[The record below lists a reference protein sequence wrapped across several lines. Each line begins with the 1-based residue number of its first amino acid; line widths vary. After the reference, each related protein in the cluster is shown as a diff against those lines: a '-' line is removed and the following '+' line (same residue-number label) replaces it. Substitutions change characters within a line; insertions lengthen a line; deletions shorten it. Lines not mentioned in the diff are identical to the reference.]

1 MSPKR
6 PSARDNERPEIALA
20 GARLGLT
27 EEVTRRRISRMLG
40 RYAELKAQ
48 LPVGTILFYQVGS
61 FFETFEEDAKTIS
74 RELSIGL
81 TSREASGEGR
91 VPLAGVPGHA
101 LQEHLTTLLRK
112 GHSVAVAEQRP
123 HPTKPKQFT
132 REISRILTP
141 GTVIEEGVL
150 PAGESNYLAAVV
162 FQDGRAGVAVVE
174 ASTGEFTGT
183 EVPEEEVAAEL
194 ERWSPREMVVPERTA
209 AEDLPKIRATF
220 SPAPRWTFE
229 PSAGEQALK
238 RHFGVSSLK
247 GFGLDGRAALVG
259 AAGALL
265 QYLSS
270 MRGGSPPE
278 QVVTFRPYSP
288 GTGMV
293 LDSATRRNLGLD
305 ELISTIERT
314 LTPMGQRA
322 LRRWI
327 ERPLLEADRIN
338 QRLEAVDA
346 LVADYMLREEAREHL
361 SRIPDIERI
370 ATRIVRLSA
379 SPNDLLSLRGAL
391 EAISPLKEALASAA
405 PEGSLLARVLAAMEE
420 PPGVR
425 ELIAAAISEESSE
438 IIRAG
443 YSTEL
448 DEAREFRD
456 GAHEWLTRFEADER
470 LKTGLKTLKVGYRDG
485 EGYFIEVAGKEGHAV
500 PAHYE
505 HRKALKNAARYVT
518 VELKEH
524 ESRMLTA
531 RDEVERLE
539 RQILG
544 EIRAA
549 IKEAAPQLQRVAR
562 AVAVVDVVSS
572 FAAAAGELRYCR
584 PGVTE
589 ERGLRIV
596 GGRHPV
602 VEHNLETPF
611 VPNDSRIEGSSR
623 LQIITGPNM
632 AGKSV
637 YLRQIALIT
646 LLAQTGSY
654 VPAEEAALGVVDRI
668 FTRVGAEDRLASG
681 ESTFMVEM
689 TEAASILN
697 SATERSLVI
706 LDEVG
711 RGTSTY
717 DGMSLAWAIAE
728 YLHDDVQALTL
739 FATHYHE
746 LTQLADVLPGCEN
759 YKAVVDEVGGEIVF
773 LHRIESGAESSSY
786 GVHVA
791 RLAGLPRRVTDR
803 ATDILTR
810 LEAEGVQNFAG

>member
-1 MSPKR
+1 
-6 PSARDNERPEIALA
+6 
-20 GARLGLT
+20 
-27 EEVTRRRISRMLG
+27 MLG

-48 LPVGTILFYQVGS
+48 LPPRTILFYQVGS

-74 RELSIGL
+74 KELSIRL
-81 TSREASGEGR
+81 TSREAAGEGR

-101 LQEHLTTLLRK
+101 LQEHVATLLRK

-123 HPTKPKQFT
+123 HPTRPKQFT

-141 GTVIEEGVL
+141 GTVIEDNVL
-150 PAGESNYLAAVV
+150 VAGESYYLAAVV
-162 FQDGRAGVAVVE
+162 RRDGRAGVAVVE

-183 EVPEEEVAAEL
+183 EIPEEELPAEL
-194 ERWSPREMVVPERTA
+194 ERWSPKELVVPERTA
-209 AEDLPKIRATF
+209 AEDLPKVRATF

-229 PSAGEQALK
+229 PSAGEQALR

-247 GFGLDGRAALVG
+247 GFGLDGRDALIG

-265 QYLSS
+265 QYLSGL
-270 MRGGSPPE
+270 RGGSPPE
-278 QVVTFRPYSP
+278 QIVTFRPYSP
-288 GTGMV
+288 GSGMV
-293 LDSATRRNLGLD
+293 LDTATRRNLGLD
-305 ELISTIERT
+305 ELIETIDRT
-314 LTPMGQRA
+314 RTPMGKRT

-327 ERPLLEADRIN
+327 ERPLLEANRIN
-338 QRLEAVDA
+338 QRLEAVGA
-346 LVADYMLREEAREHL
+346 LVGDYMLREEAREHL

-379 SPNDLLSLRGAL
+379 SPNDLLSLKSAL
-391 EAISPLKEALASAA
+391 EAIEPLKEALAPAA
-405 PEGSLLARVLAAMEE
+405 PEESLLHRVLSAMKE

-425 ELIAAAISEESSE
+425 ELIAAAISEEEGE
-438 IIRAG
+438 IIRVG

-456 GAHEWLTRFEADER
+456 GAHEWLTRFEANER
-470 LKTGLKTLKVGYRDG
+470 LKSGLKTLKVGYRDG
-485 EGYFIEVAGKEGHAV
+485 EGYFIEVAGRESRSV
-500 PAHYE
+500 PPHYE
-505 HRKALKNAARYVT
+505 HRKALKHNARYVT

-544 EIRAA
+544 QIRAA
-549 IKEAAPQLQRVAR
+549 VKEAAPQLQRVAR

-572 FAAAAGELRYCR
+572 FAAAANELRYCR
-584 PGVTE
+584 PEVTE
-589 ERGLRIV
+589 ERGLRV
-596 GGRHPV
+596 TAGRHPV
-602 VEHNLETPF
+602 VEHSLETPF
-611 VPNDSRIEGSSR
+611 VPNGSRVDGSSR

-637 YLRQIALIT
+637 YLRQVALIA

-697 SATERSLVI
+697 SATDRSLVI

-746 LTQLADVLPGCEN
+746 LTRLSEVLPGCEN
-759 YKAVVDEVGGEIVF
+759 HKASVEEVGGEIVF
-773 LHRIESGAESSSY
+773 LHRIEPGAESSSY

-791 RLAGLPRRVTDR
+791 RLAGLPRRVTER
-803 ATDILTR
+803 AGEILAR
-810 LEAEGVQNFAG
+810 LEAEGVKDFAG

>member
-1 MSPKR
+1 
-6 PSARDNERPEIALA
+6 
-20 GARLGLT
+20 
-27 EEVTRRRISRMLG
+27 MLG

-48 LPVGTILFYQVGS
+48 LPPGAILFYQVGT

-74 RELSIGL
+74 KELSIRL
-81 TSREASGEGR
+81 TSREAAGYAGGR

-101 LQEHLTTLLRK
+101 LQEHLATLLRK
-112 GHSVAVAEQRP
+112 GHSVAVAEQRQ

-132 REISRILTP
+132 REVSRILTP
-141 GTVIEEGVL
+141 GTVIEDNVL
-150 PAGESNYLAAVV
+150 HAGESNYLAAVV
-162 FQDGRAGVAVVE
+162 RRDGRAGVAVVE

-209 AEDLPKIRATF
+209 AEDLPKARATV

-238 RHFGVSSLK
+238 RHFEVSSLK
-247 GFGLDGRAALVG
+247 GFGLDGRPALVG

-265 QYLSS
+265 QYLASL
-270 MRGGSPPE
+270 RGGSPPE
-278 QVVTFRPYSP
+278 QVVTFRPYAP
-288 GTGMV
+288 GSGMV
-293 LDSATRRNLGLD
+293 LDAATRRNLGLD
-305 ELISTIERT
+305 DLVETIDRT
-314 LTPMGQRA
+314 RTPMGQRT
-322 LRRWI
+322 LRRWL
-327 ERPLLEADRIN
+327 ERPLLEVDRIN
-338 QRLEAVDA
+338 QRLEAVDS
-346 LVADYMLREEAREHL
+346 LVGYYMLREEAREHL
-361 SRIPDIERI
+361 SSIPDVERI

-379 SPNDLLSLRGAL
+379 SPNDLLSLRSAL
-391 EAISPLKEALASAA
+391 EAIGPLKEALAPVA
-405 PEGSLLARVLAAMEE
+405 PEGSMLSRTLAAMEE

-425 ELIAAAISEESSE
+425 ELIAAAISEESGE

-443 YSTEL
+443 YSSEL

-470 LKTGLKTLKVGYRDG
+470 LKSGLKTLKVGYRDG
-485 EGYFIEVAGKEGHAV
+485 EGYFIEIAGKEGHAV
-500 PAHYE
+500 PPHYE

-524 ESRMLTA
+524 ESRMLNA

-544 EIRAA
+544 EIRSAV
-549 IKEAAPQLQRVAR
+549 KEAAPQLQRVAR

-584 PGVTE
+584 PEITE
-589 ERGLRIV
+589 ERGLRV
-596 GGRHPV
+596 TAGRHPV
-602 VEHNLETPF
+602 VEQNLETPF
-611 VPNDSRIEGSSR
+611 VPNDTRIDGDSR

-637 YLRQIALIT
+637 YLRQVAIIA

-654 VPAEEAALGVVDRI
+654 VPAEEASLGVVDRI

-697 SATERSLVI
+697 AATERSLVI

-728 YLHDDVQALTL
+728 YLHDDVQSLTL

-746 LTQLADVLPGCEN
+746 LTRLAELLPGCEN
-759 YKAVVDEVGGEIVF
+759 HKAAVEEVGGEIVF
-773 LHRIESGAESSSY
+773 LHRIEGGAESSSY

-791 RLAGLPRRVTDR
+791 RLAGLPRQVTDR
-803 ATDILTR
+803 AGEILGR
-810 LEAEGVQNFAG
+810 LETEGVKDFAG

>member
-1 MSPKR
+1 
-6 PSARDNERPEIALA
+6 
-20 GARLGLT
+20 
-27 EEVTRRRISRMLG
+27 MLG

-48 LPVGTILFYQVGS
+48 LPPGTILFYQVGT

-74 RELSIGL
+74 QALSIRL
-81 TSREASGEGR
+81 TSREAAGEGR

-101 LQEHLTTLLRK
+101 LQEHLATLLRK
-112 GHSVAVAEQRP
+112 GYSVAVAEQRP

-141 GTVIEEGVL
+141 GTVIEDNVL
-150 PAGESNYLAAVV
+150 SAGQANYLAAINVR
-162 FQDGRAGVAVVE
+162 DGRAGVAVVE

-183 EVPEEEVAAEL
+183 EVPEEDLSAEL
-194 ERWSPREMVVPERTA
+194 ERWSPKEIVVPERTP
-209 AEDLPKIRATF
+209 AEDLPKVRATV
-220 SPAPRWTFE
+220 SSAPRWSFE

-238 RHFGVSSLK
+238 RHFGVSGLK
-247 GFGLDGRAALVG
+247 GFGLDGGSALVG

-265 QYLSS
+265 GYLAS
-270 MRGGSPPE
+270 MRGGTPPD
-278 QVVTFRPYSP
+278 QVVNFRPYDP
-288 GTGMV
+288 GSGMV

-305 ELISTIERT
+305 ELIET
-314 LTPMGQRA
+314 LDRCRTPMGKRA

-327 ERPLLEADRIN
+327 ERPLLEPERIN
-338 QRLEAVDA
+338 QRLDAVDSLA
-346 LVADYMLREEAREHL
+346 SDYMLREDAREHL
-361 SRIPDIERI
+361 SRIPDVERI

-379 SPNDLLSLRGAL
+379 TPNDLLSLKSAL
-391 EAISPLKEALASAA
+391 EALGPLEGALAQAA
-405 PEGSLLARVLAAMEE
+405 QRSSLVGRALSAMEE

-425 ELIAAAISEESSE
+425 ELISAAISEEEGE
-438 IIRAG
+438 IIRPG
-443 YSTEL
+443 YSAEL
-448 DEAREFRD
+448 DDARTFRD
-456 GAHEWLTRFEADER
+456 GAHEWLTRFEAGER
-470 LKTGLKTLKVGYRDG
+470 LKTGLKSLKVGYRDG
-485 EGYFIEVAGKEGHAV
+485 EGYFIEVAGKDANSV
-500 PAHYE
+500 PPRYE
-505 HRKALKNAARYVT
+505 HRKALKHNARYVT

-539 RQILG
+539 RRILS

-549 IKEAAPQLQRVAR
+549 VKDAAPELQKISR
-562 AVAVVDVVSS
+562 AVAVVDVVAS
-572 FAAAAGELRYCR
+572 FAAAAAELRYCR
-584 PGVTE
+584 PGVTG
-589 ERGLRIV
+589 ERGIRII

-602 VEHNLETPF
+602 VEHNTETPF
-611 VPNDSRIEGSSR
+611 VPNDALVDGDSR

-637 YLRQIALIT
+637 YLRQVALIT

-654 VPAEEAALGVVDRI
+654 VPADEASLGVVDRI

-728 YLHDDVQALTL
+728 YLHDDVQSLTL

-746 LTQLADVLPGCEN
+746 LTRLAEILPGCRN
-759 YKAVVDEVGGEIVF
+759 QKASVEEIGGEIVF
-773 LHRIESGAESSSY
+773 LHRIEEGAESSSY

-791 RLAGLPRRVTDR
+791 RLAGLPPRVTDR
-803 ATDILTR
+803 AGEILTR
-810 LEAEGVQNFAG
+810 LESEGVKDFAG

>member
-1 MSPKR
+1 
-6 PSARDNERPEIALA
+6 
-20 GARLGLT
+20 
-27 EEVTRRRISRMLG
+27 MLG

-48 LPVGTILFYQVGS
+48 LPSGTILFYQVGT

-74 RELSIGL
+74 KELSIRL
-81 TSREASGEGR
+81 TSREAAGYAGGR

-101 LQEHLTTLLRK
+101 LQEHLAMLLRK
-112 GHSVAVAEQRP
+112 GHSVAVAEQRQ

-132 REISRILTP
+132 REVSRILTP
-141 GTVIEEGVL
+141 GTVIEDNVL
-150 PAGESNYLAAVV
+150 HAGESNYLAAVV
-162 FQDGRAGVAVVE
+162 RRDGRAGVAVVE

-209 AEDLPKIRATF
+209 AEDLPKARATV

-238 RHFGVSSLK
+238 RHFEVSSLK
-247 GFGLDGRAALVG
+247 GFGLDGRPALVG

-265 QYLSS
+265 QYLASL
-270 MRGGSPPE
+270 RGGSPPE
-278 QVVTFRPYSP
+278 QVVTFRPYAP
-288 GTGMV
+288 GSGMV
-293 LDSATRRNLGLD
+293 LDAATRRNLGLD
-305 ELISTIERT
+305 DLVETIDRT
-314 LTPMGQRA
+314 RTPMGQRA
-322 LRRWI
+322 LRRWL
-327 ERPLLEADRIN
+327 ERPLLEVDRIN
-338 QRLEAVDA
+338 QRVEAVDS
-346 LVADYMLREEAREHL
+346 LVGDYMLREEAREHL
-361 SRIPDIERI
+361 SSIPDVERI

-379 SPNDLLSLRGAL
+379 SPNDLLSLRSAL
-391 EAISPLKEALASAA
+391 EAIGPLKEALVSVA
-405 PEGSLLARVLAAMEE
+405 PEESLISRVLSAMEE

-425 ELIAAAISEESSE
+425 ELIATAISEESGE

-443 YSTEL
+443 YSSEL

-470 LKTGLKTLKVGYRDG
+470 LKSGLKTLKVGYRDG
-485 EGYFIEVAGKEGHAV
+485 EGYFIEIAGKEGQAV
-500 PAHYE
+500 PPHYE

-524 ESRMLTA
+524 ESRMLNA

-544 EIRAA
+544 EIRSAV
-549 IKEAAPQLQRVAR
+549 KEAAPQLQRVAR

-584 PGVTE
+584 PEITE
-589 ERGLRIV
+589 ERGLRV
-596 GGRHPV
+596 TAGRHSV
-602 VEHNLETPF
+602 VEQNLETPF
-611 VPNDSRIEGSSR
+611 VPNDTRIDGGSR

-637 YLRQIALIT
+637 YLRQVAIIA

-654 VPAEEAALGVVDRI
+654 VPAEEASLGVVDRI

-728 YLHDDVQALTL
+728 YLHDDVQSLTL

-746 LTQLADVLPGCEN
+746 LTRLAELLPGCEN
-759 YKAVVDEVGGEIVF
+759 HKAAVEEVGGEIVF
-773 LHRIESGAESSSY
+773 LHRIEGGAESSSY

-791 RLAGLPRRVTDR
+791 RLAGLPRQVTDR
-803 ATDILTR
+803 AGEILGR
-810 LEAEGVQNFAG
+810 LESEGVKDFAG

>member
-1 MSPKR
+1 
-6 PSARDNERPEIALA
+6 
-20 GARLGLT
+20 
-27 EEVTRRRISRMLG
+27 MLG

-48 LPVGTILFYQVGS
+48 LPAGTILFYQVGT

-74 RELSIGL
+74 RELSIRL
-81 TSREASGEGR
+81 TSREAAGEGR

-101 LQEHLTTLLRK
+101 LEEHVATLLRK
-112 GHSVAVAEQRP
+112 GHSVAVAEQRQ

-132 REISRILTP
+132 REVSRILTP
-141 GTVIEEGVL
+141 GTVIEDNVL
-150 PAGESNYLAAVV
+150 SAGESNYLAAVV
-162 FQDGRAGVAVVE
+162 VRDGQAGIAVVE

-183 EVPEEEVAAEL
+183 EVPEDDLPGEL
-194 ERWSPREMVVPERTA
+194 ERWSPKEMIVPERTA
-209 AEDLPKIRATF
+209 AEDLPKIRAAF

-247 GFGLDGRAALVG
+247 GYGLDRRPALVG

-293 LDSATRRNLGLD
+293 LDSATRRNLGL
-305 ELISTIERT
+305 EKLIETIDRT
-314 LTPMGQRA
+314 LTPMGERA

-327 ERPLLEADRIN
+327 ERPLLEVDRIN

-379 SPNDLLSLRGAL
+379 SPNDLLALKGAL
-391 EAISPLKEALASAA
+391 EAIGPLKKTLAPVA
-405 PEGSLLARVLAAMEE
+405 PGESLLARALSAMEE

-425 ELIAAAISEESSE
+425 ELIAAAISEEAGE

-443 YSTEL
+443 YSSEL

-485 EGYFIEVAGKEGHAV
+485 EGYFIEVAGKEGQSV
-500 PAHYE
+500 PPHYE

-539 RQILG
+539 RQILS
-544 EIRAA
+544 EVRAA
-549 IKEAAPQLQRVAR
+549 VKEAAPQLQRVAR
-562 AVAVVDVVSS
+562 AIAVVDVASS

-584 PGVTE
+584 PEVTE
-589 ERGLRIV
+589 ERGLRIA

-611 VPNDSRIEGSSR
+611 VPNDSRIEGNSR

-637 YLRQIALIT
+637 YLRQVALIA

-654 VPAEEAALGVVDRI
+654 VPAEEATLGVVDRI

-697 SATERSLVI
+697 AATERSLVI

-728 YLHDDVQALTL
+728 HLHDDVQSLTL

-746 LTQLADVLPGCEN
+746 LTRLAELLPGCEN
-759 YKAVVDEVGGEIVF
+759 YRATVEEVAGEIVF

-791 RLAGLPRRVTDR
+791 RLAGLPPQVTER
-803 ATDILTR
+803 ADEILAR
-810 LEAEGVQNFAG
+810 LESEGVKDFAG

>member
-1 MSPKR
+1 
-6 PSARDNERPEIALA
+6 
-20 GARLGLT
+20 
-27 EEVTRRRISRMLG
+27 MLG

-48 LPVGTILFYQVGS
+48 LPQGTILFYQVGT
-61 FFETFEEDAKTIS
+61 FFETFEEDAKRIS
-74 RELSIGL
+74 QALSIRL
-81 TSREASGEGR
+81 TSREAAGEGR

-101 LQEHLTTLLRK
+101 LQEHLATLLRK
-112 GHSVAVAEQRP
+112 GHSVAVAEQRQ

-132 REISRILTP
+132 REISRTLTP
-141 GTVIEEGVL
+141 GTVIEDNVL
-150 PAGESNYLAAVV
+150 VAGESNYLAAVV
-162 FQDGRAGVAVVE
+162 RRDGRAGIAVVE

-183 EVPEEEVAAEL
+183 DVPEEEISAEL
-194 ERWSPREMVVPERTA
+194 ERWSPKEMVVPERTA
-209 AEDLPKIRATF
+209 AEDLPKIRVTI

-229 PSAGEQALK
+229 PSAGEQALR
-238 RHFGVSSLK
+238 RHFEVSSLK
-247 GFGLDGRAALVG
+247 GFGLDGRAALIG

-270 MRGGSPPE
+270 LRGGSSPE
-278 QVVTFRPYSP
+278 QIVTFRPYSP
-288 GTGMV
+288 GSGMV
-293 LDSATRRNLGLD
+293 LDTATRRNLGLD
-305 ELISTIERT
+305 DLIETIDRT
-314 LTPMGQRA
+314 RTPMGQRA

-327 ERPLLEADRIN
+327 ERPLLEVDRIN
-338 QRLEAVDA
+338 QRLEAVDV
-346 LVADYMLREEAREHL
+346 LVSDYMLREEAREQL
-361 SRIPDIERI
+361 GSIPDIERI

-379 SPNDLLSLRGAL
+379 SPNDLLLLKSAL
-391 EAISPLKEALASAA
+391 EAIGPLKEALAPAA
-405 PEGSLLARVLAAMEE
+405 PEGSLLSRTLRAMEE

-425 ELIAAAISEESSE
+425 ELIGAAMSEESGE

-443 YSTEL
+443 YSSEL

-485 EGYFIEVAGKEGHAV
+485 EGYFIEVAGKEARSV
-500 PAHYE
+500 PDRYE
-505 HRKALKNAARYVT
+505 HRKALKHNARYVT

-539 RQILG
+539 RRILS

-549 IKEAAPQLQRVAR
+549 VKEAAPELQKIAR
-562 AVAVVDVVSS
+562 AVAVVDVIAS
-572 FAAAAGELRYCR
+572 FAAAATELRYCR
-584 PGVTE
+584 PEVME
-589 ERGLRIV
+589 ERGLRV
-596 GGRHPV
+596 AGGRHPV
-602 VEHNLETPF
+602 VEHNQGTPF
-611 VPNDSRIEGSSR
+611 VPNDSGIDGNSR

-637 YLRQIALIT
+637 YLRQVALIA

-654 VPAEEAALGVVDRI
+654 VPAEGARLGVVDRI

-746 LTQLADVLPGCEN
+746 LTRLAEILPGCEN
-759 YKAVVDEVGGEIVF
+759 YKATVEEVGGGIVF
-773 LHRIESGAESSSY
+773 LHRIEEGAESSSY

-791 RLAGLPRRVTDR
+791 RLAGLPRQVTDR
-803 ATDILTR
+803 AGEILSR
-810 LEAEGVQNFAG
+810 LESEGVKDFAG

>member
-20 GARLGLT
+20 GAHLGLT

-74 RELSIGL
+74 RELSIRL

-112 GHSVAVAEQRP
+112 GHSIAVAEQRP

-132 REISRILTP
+132 REISGILTP

-150 PAGESNYLAAVV
+150 PAGESNYLAAVG
-162 FQDGRAGVAVVE
+162 FRDGRAGVAVVE

-220 SPAPRWTFE
+220 SPAPHWTFE

-293 LDSATRRNLGLD
+293 LDSATRRNLGLN
-305 ELISTIERT
+305 ELIATIDRT

-338 QRLEAVDA
+338 QRLEAVDT

-379 SPNDLLSLRGAL
+379 SPNDLLSLRSAL
-391 EAISPLKEALASAA
+391 EALGPLKESLASAA
-405 PEGSLLARVLAAMEE
+405 RTSSLLERALAAMEE

-425 ELIAAAISEESSE
+425 ELIAATISEEEGE
-438 IIRAG
+438 IIRSG
-443 YSTEL
+443 YSREL

-456 GAHEWLTRFEADER
+456 GAYNWLTRFETQER

-485 EGYFIEVAGKEGHAV
+485 EGYFIEVGGKEAHAV
-500 PAHYE
+500 PERYE
-505 HRKALKNAARYVT
+505 HRKALKHNARYVT
-518 VELKEH
+518 VGLKEH
-524 ESRMLTA
+524 ESRMLMA

-539 RQILG
+539 RRILA
-544 EIRAA
+544 EVRAA
-549 IKEAAPQLQRVAR
+549 VKDAAPELQKIAR
-562 AVAVVDVVSS
+562 ALAVVDVIAS
-572 FAAAAGELRYCR
+572 FATAAIEHRYCR
-584 PGVTE
+584 PGMTE
-589 ERGLRIV
+589 ERGIKIIA
-596 GGRHPV
+596 GRHPV
-602 VEHNLETPF
+602 VEHNTEIPF
-611 VPNDSRIEGSSR
+611 VPNDAHVSGDSR

-637 YLRQIALIT
+637 YLRQVALIA

-654 VPAEEAALGVVDRI
+654 VPAEEATLGIVDRI

-697 SATERSLVI
+697 SASER
-706 LDEVG
+706 
-711 RGTSTY
+711 
-717 DGMSLAWAIAE
+717 
-728 YLHDDVQALTL
+728 
-739 FATHYHE
+739 
-746 LTQLADVLPGCEN
+746 
-759 YKAVVDEVGGEIVF
+759 
-773 LHRIESGAESSSY
+773 
-786 GVHVA
+786 
-791 RLAGLPRRVTDR
+791 
-803 ATDILTR
+803 
-810 LEAEGVQNFAG
+810 